1 MLGSSL
7 LYYCEDVERLQKPIN
22 SNKRVVIPAGKG
34 ITNMVNSNSLPL
46 GNRVPAVFL
55 SLTGESKEAILNL
68 EIEKLMTM

>member
-1 MLGSSL
+1 MQL
-7 LYYCEDVERLQKPIN
+7 EKKLQIWEI
-22 SNKRVVIPAGKG
+22 V
-34 ITNMVNSNSLPL
+34 TSLPL